1 MTRQEMK
8 KLLDELDPK
17 HVESRDKK
25 IVQEISDLDRR
36 LGEMNNVKRRQYSMA
51 GAIHSPNSP
60 FPL

>member
-8 KLLDELDPK
+8 KLLDKLDPK
-17 HVESRDKK
+17 HVESRDEK

-36 LGEMNNVKRRQYSMA
+36 LEEMNNVKRRQYSMA

-60 FPL
+60 FLL